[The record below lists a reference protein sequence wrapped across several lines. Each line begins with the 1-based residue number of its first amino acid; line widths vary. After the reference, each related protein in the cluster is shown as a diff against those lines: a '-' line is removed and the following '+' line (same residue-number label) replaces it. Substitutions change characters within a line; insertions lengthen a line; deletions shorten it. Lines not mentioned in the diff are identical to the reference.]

1 MQPMKPKRFTVH
13 ADLLFKIGYVV
24 PNIDEIKSC
33 VEAVRKID
41 VRDDGLF
48 VMYDEKQHEW
58 QPIETA
64 PKDGKRI
71 LVFCSHS
78 NMTIET
84 CWLENSGFGWWWNTH
99 HLNPP
104 THWMPLPKPPIT
116 L

>member
-1 MQPMKPKRFTVH
+1 MSNSNWFMS
-13 ADLLFKIGYVV
+13 
-24 PNIDEIKSC
+24 EIKKFSLGSTEPSKNTSPEFEKKFMAFQIKWLENC
-33 VEAVRKID
+33 VKE
-41 VRDDGLF
+41 LN
-48 VMYDEKQHEW
+48 ESQQW

-104 THWMPLPKPPIT
+104 THWMPLPKPPKNNE
-116 L
+116 